1 MSENLKNNLPI
12 YQVKNNCGKN
22 WKETCKFC
30 YYKFNNKLL
39 HTVASEMP
47 DKNFP

>member
-1 MSENLKNNLPI
+1 MNKSFKDKGYPYEVNGNK
-12 YQVKNNCGKN
+12 GKD
-22 WKETCKFC
+22 WCSSCKFC

-39 HTVASEMP
+39 HTVAHEMP